1 MLDTVRVR
9 FIAAFAP
16 FKNAGGVPL
25 DAACVSMDTGVRM
38 RVARDL
44 AGFVVNF

>member
-16 FKNAGGVPL
+16 FKNAGGIPL
-25 DAACVSMDTGVRM
+25 DAA
-38 RVARDL
+38 
-44 AGFVVNF
+44 